1 MSENRELHTH
11 RGKILYDFSAF
22 LDPLKPIQVKKLSVP
37 SIHVFYGLQLGSSI
51 RMGVNQAGRGPF
63 TFLWQGFQIKN
74 TSVSAP
80 MECEVIIN
88 TSGKNLLDSGYMAC
102 GVLYQG

>member
-1 MSENRELHTH
+1 
-11 RGKILYDFSAF
+11 
-22 LDPLKPIQVKKLSVP
+22 
-37 SIHVFYGLQLGSSI
+37 
-51 RMGVNQAGRGPF
+51 MGVNQAGRGPF

-74 TSVSAP
+74 TSVSVP

-102 GVLYQG
+102 RVLY